1 MHTDLK
7 NGPKSLLILTSL
19 SVNKEPKLTQ
29 PLVPGK
35 CYSQVFHKGQ
45 S

>member
-1 MHTDLK
+1 MLNAYGFEK
-7 NGPKSLLILTSL
+7 RLLEFILHS
-19 SVNKEPKLTQ
+19 KLTV